1 MILHTEHAGYALR
14 NNYWTVRLAIEIIH
28 GTTNSATNT
37 QQISKQQGKTTY
49 PRAALGE
56 RKSYNIILCNIDFA
70 KFGFLCTLCFKLSSD
85 VEDLVIF
92 KNTSSSDVSCMI

>member
-1 MILHTEHAGYALR
+1 MILHTEHAGYALC

-37 QQISKQQGKTTY
+37 QHINKQNGKTIY

-56 RKSYNIILCNIDFA
+56 RKSYIIILCNIDLA
-70 KFGFLCTLCFKLSSD
+70 KFGFLCTLCFKLSSGVD
-85 VEDLVIF
+85 DLVIF
-92 KNTSSSDVSCMI
+92 KNTSSSDVSRII